1 MYLKEEAL
9 NRYVQESID
18 EVIEERID
26 LKKVAQG
33 AAVGS
38 MIFAHT
44 YWGSKD
50 PNAYK
55 NREKQTISQSIDSTV
70 NKPVKNAQKT
80 ANFSYSIS
88 DNCINLIKKYEKLKL
103 TVYHIKGES
112 SNTVGWGHKIKPT
125 DPLYLR
131 KAKVG
136 STITREIADNLLK
149 KDIETIV
156 IPALNKF
163 IPLMIKNGCDPKYI
177 TQGFIDG
184 FGSMIYNCGETSI
197 RNSEFYRT
205 LMKGNIQ
212 KAIAM
217 VPKTKVFL
225 PGHKSRRMEEYQF
238 MKS

>member
-33 AAVGS
+33 AAVGGLL
-38 MIFAHT
+38 FAHS

-55 NREKQTISQSIDSTV
+55 DKEKPTIAQSIDSAV
-70 NKPVKNAQKT
+70 NKPIQNNKKT

-197 RNSEFYRT
+197 RNSEFFRT

-225 PGHKSRRMEEYQF
+225 KGHKPRRMEEYQL